1 MGSEARDI
9 LLTGERPLSTLQ
21 RHPSRPVRLAACH
34 ALFAL
39 VLAFPNRL
47 APLLE
52 HALQQLMSAHAIA
65 EQQPKE
71 REKALDAVQA
81 LLPLPYPRL
90 GLGLG

>member
-1 MGSEARDI
+1 M
-9 LLTGERPLSTLQ
+9 Q
-21 RHPSRPVRLAACH
+21 RHPSRAVRLAACH
-34 ALFAL
+34 CLFAL
-39 VLAFPNRL
+39 ALAFPSRL

-52 HALQQLMSAHAIA
+52 HALQQLMGANAIA
-65 EQQPKE
+65 DEQPKE